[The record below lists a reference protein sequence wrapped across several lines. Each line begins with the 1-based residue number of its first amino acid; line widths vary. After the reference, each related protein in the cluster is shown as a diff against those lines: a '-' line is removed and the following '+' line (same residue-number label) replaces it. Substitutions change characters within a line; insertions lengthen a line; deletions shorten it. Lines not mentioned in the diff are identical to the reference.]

1 MTERVRKGERGKE
14 RAQENKKKKLQP
26 RESQEEEGEC
36 TVSG

>member
-1 MTERVRKGERGKE
+1 MIERVQEGEGGKE
-14 RAQENKKKKLQP
+14 RAQESKKKKLQP